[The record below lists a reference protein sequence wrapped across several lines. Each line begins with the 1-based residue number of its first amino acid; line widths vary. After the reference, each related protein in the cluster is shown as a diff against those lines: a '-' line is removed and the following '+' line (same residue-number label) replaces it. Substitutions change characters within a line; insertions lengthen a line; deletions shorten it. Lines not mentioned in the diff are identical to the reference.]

1 MYARLFEARDAKR
14 AELARPAEVIDTVDG
29 ETVEPDQRRKKDK
42 GFTLI
47 ELLVVVIIIGVLAA
61 IAIPVFLNQRKKG
74 VDASIKSDLRN
85 TATQV
90 ETFFTDAQK
99 YPTSTEFTQPGGAGN
114 DVKVGD
120 EVVQISDG
128 NVITY
133 TVVTNGYKLCGYN
146 SGGTANAATKVF
158 KYDSTAGGMQ
168 TGAPGTC

>member
-14 AELARPAEVIDTVDG
+14 AELARDIDEE
-29 ETVEPDQRRKKDK
+29 ETTTKRRKDK

-99 YPTSTEFTQPGGAGN
+99 YPTATEFTQAGGAGN

-120 EVVQISDG
+120 ETVQISDG

-133 TVVTNGYKLCGYN
+133 TVVGTGFKLCGYN
-146 SGGTANAATKVF
+146 SGGTANASTKVF
-158 KYDSTAGGMQ
+158 KYDSASGGMQ